1 MQSPVWGSEGRPRTP
16 KLEGSNDCGL
26 KADHDGEAVSVGER
40 EGWNLAWSTE
50 RVGVRNSGCS

>member
-26 KADHDGEAVSVGER
+26 KADHDGKAVVLGR
-40 EGWNLAWSTE
+40 GRGGILPGAQRGW
-50 RVGVRNSGCS
+50 G

>member
-40 EGWNLAWSTE
+40 EGWDLA
-50 RVGVRNSGCS
+50 